1 MLWQQR
7 CLSPV
12 YIVGTSW
19 SISLNNTS
27 FIALLSAFTI
37 SNVLVEGKSLW
48 SSMSS
53 TMTNTFFVNL
63 LSILRCSDSH
73 REHCKTT
80 RMLWP
85 FDKFSRSN
93 VFSKINFS
101 LLKAT
106 KESPKKQK
114 YQQDFYYKG
123 HSLCKQCLHNLQ
135 FMKKD
140 PPHQTF
146 PSQQE
151 LTSAVSL

>member
-1 MLWQQR
+1 M
-7 CLSPV
+7 V
-12 YIVGTSW
+12 AKV
-19 SISLNNTS
+19 SISSIYSRYFMFYITNTS

-37 SNVLVEGKSLW
+37 SNVLVEGKSSW

-53 TMTNTFFVNL
+53 TMTNTFCVNL

-101 LLKAT
+101 LVKAT
-106 KESPKKQK
+106 KESPKKIEK
-114 YQQDFYYKG
+114 
-123 HSLCKQCLHNLQ
+123 SS
-135 FMKKD
+135 
-140 PPHQTF
+140 
-146 PSQQE
+146 SQPQPC
-151 LTSAVSL
+151 

>member
-1 MLWQQR
+1 MVAKVSISSIYSR
-7 CLSPV
+7 YFMV
-12 YIVGTSW
+12 YIS
-19 SISLNNTS
+19 NTS

-37 SNVLVEGKSLW
+37 SNVLVEGKSSW

-53 TMTNTFFVNL
+53 TMTNTFCVNL

-101 LLKAT
+101 LVKAT
-106 KESPKKQK
+106 KEPPKKQK
-114 YQQDFYYKG
+114 SQVLSFLCKETIVICHSLG
-123 HSLCKQCLHNLQ
+123 HSIIAVPMDQSSEIN
-135 FMKKD
+135 
-140 PPHQTF
+140 QTI
-146 PSQQE
+146 
-151 LTSAVSL
+151 SL

>member
-7 CLSPV
+7 CLYPV
-12 YIVGTSW
+12 YIHSRYFMVYIT
-19 SISLNNTS
+19 NTS
-27 FIALLSAFTI
+27 FITLLSGFTI
-37 SNVLVEGKSLW
+37 SNVLVEGKSSW

-53 TMTNTFFVNL
+53 TMTNTFCVNL

-101 LLKAT
+101 LVKAT

-114 YQQDFYYKG
+114 SQVLSQ
-123 HSLCKQCLHNLQ
+123 SLVKYT
-135 FMKKD
+135 KD
-140 PPHQTF
+140 ASNVVYPLYF
-146 PSQQE
+146 K
-151 LTSAVSL
+151 